1 MEKALGLARE
11 QGLDLVEVAP
21 DANPVVCKIVNY
33 GKYRYQQGK
42 REKKQQKA
50 VRLKEVKFTIQTGEH
65 DFQTKLTRIR
75 EFLEGATRFGCPCSS
90 RGARSSTSARGGDP
104 GPGRGGHGG
113 RGQGGPGHG
122 EQGTNASDAARS
134 SSPQRR
140 EE

>member
-75 EFLEGATRFGCPCSS
+75 EFLEGGHKVRVSVFFKGRQIIHLGKGRRSWPGSRRPRGTWPRWTRT
-90 RGARSSTSARGGDP
+90 R
-104 GPGRGGHGG
+104 
-113 RGQGGPGHG
+113 
-122 EQGTNASDAARS
+122 
-134 SSPQRR
+134 
-140 EE
+140 